1 MSYCHVQLHLQVR
14 SPSIHKLSSGQ
25 RAFKARLLRDMKKE
39 IDIVADPD
47 CEVIRPIR
55 IDYNLVEVNAG
66 HCWSIRERRFLERP
80 IPAEKIGLVTP
91 RAFAKYDSHKEPD
104 PKYFREILQNS
115 LSEEEVAS
123 FCGDF
128 LKLLNYNQKK
138 HKDKVPCLVGDANS
152 GKTRLFFPIQ
162 GLVHHGNIATVTKQR
177 AFNKAMINSSTEVIF
192 IDEAT
197 EKTLDIDDWKV
208 LTQGGYTA
216 HDVKYQTARAFIN
229 KCPMLITAQ
238 HKLDFGPDKPDG
250 R

>member
-1 MSYCHVQLHLQVR
+1 M
-14 SPSIHKLSSGQ
+14 
-25 RAFKARLLRDMKKE
+25 
-39 IDIVADPD
+39 
-47 CEVIRPIR
+47 
-55 IDYNLVEVNAG
+55 
-66 HCWSIRERRFLERP
+66 
-80 IPAEKIGLVTP
+80 
-91 RAFAKYDSHKEPD
+91 
-104 PKYFREILQNS
+104 
-115 LSEEEVAS
+115 AS
-123 FCGDF
+123 FCEDF

-152 GKTRLFFPIQ
+152 GKTSLFFPIQ

-238 HKLDFGPDKPDG
+238 HKLDFGPVDQPAME
-250 R
+250 RRLRT